1 VFAEIRAAKAKE
13 RSEKKRRQRE
23 ELEMMGNDLGLGFS
37 RSGGR
42 FVLTGLMLGA
52 AALALIIAPRGS
64 APAFAV
70 ESSAYEEMFKKERV
84 GSQPP
89 LEFGE
94 FVATPDELASVPVND
109 IVKSIRLNAIA
120 MMVGK
125 EVYGKHC
132 AGCHGA
138 DLKGSKEMHA
148 PDLTDAAW
156 IFSGDDLQSGGLNKH
171 PSDVEWTVRYGIRS
185 GKEYARG
192 VEADM
197 LAYDPQYRSQHD
209 IEDYG
214 TKRYLNDAEIA
225 NVAEYV
231 LKLGRQ
237 KYDRAKAARGDAIF
251 HDNARGNCFDCHTDE
266 GTGNDSIGS
275 TNLTRPDLYLYG
287 SDRATII
294 ETITKGRVNT
304 MPAFEDQLTPIEL
317 KAVSVYV
324 FSNAGTKEAIR
335 RVTSGRRVGGA
346 KGAAHA
352 AAGTVGT
359 ARRAAR

>member
-1 VFAEIRAAKAKE
+1 
-13 RSEKKRRQRE
+13 
-23 ELEMMGNDLGLGFS
+23 MMRNNLGFGFA
-37 RSGGR
+37 RSGRR
-42 FVLTGLMLGA
+42 FALTGLMLGA
-52 AALALIIAPRGS
+52 AALALIIALRGPT
-64 APAFAV
+64 PAFAV
-70 ESSAYEEMFKKERV
+70 ESSAYEELFKQERV

-89 LEFGE
+89 LEYGE
-94 FVATPDELASVPVND
+94 FVAKPDELAPVPVND

-132 AGCHGA
+132 ADCHGA
-138 DLKGSKEMHA
+138 DLKGSKAQHA
-148 PDLTDAAW
+148 PDLTDSAW
-156 IFSGDDLQSGGLNKH
+156 IFSGDDLQSGGLTKH

-185 GKEYARG
+185 GNEYARG

-225 NVAEYV
+225 DVAEYV

-275 TNLTRPDLYLYG
+275 TNLTRPGLYLYG

-324 FSNAGTKEAIR
+324 FSNAGTEEAIR

-352 AAGTVGT
+352 AAGTT
-359 ARRAAR
+359 RRAAK

>member
-1 VFAEIRAAKAKE
+1 MR
-13 RSEKKRRQRE
+13 
-23 ELEMMGNDLGLGFS
+23 NNPGLGFA
-37 RSGGR
+37 RSGCR

-52 AALALIIAPRGS
+52 AALALTIAPRGP
-64 APAFAV
+64 APASAV
-70 ESSAYEEMFKKERV
+70 ESSAFEEMFKQERE

-94 FVATPDELASVPVND
+94 FVAKPEELASVAIND

-138 DLKGSKEMHA
+138 DLKGIKAQHA

-156 IFSGDDLQSGGLNKH
+156 IFSGDDLRSGGLTKH

-185 GKEYARG
+185 GNEYARG

-197 LAYDPQYRSQHD
+197 LAYDPEYRSKHD

-225 NVAEYV
+225 DVAEYV

-237 KYDRAKAARGDAIF
+237 KYDRAKAARGDVIF

-275 TNLTRPDLYLYG
+275 ANLTRPDLYLYG

-304 MPAFEDQLTPIEL
+304 MPAFEDQLTPVEL

-324 FSNAGTKEAIR
+324 FSHAAPGEVTR
-335 RVTSGRRVGGA
+335 RGVSNRRTTGA
-346 KGAAHA
+346 KGAVR
-352 AAGTVGT
+352 VGGLT
-359 ARRAAR
+359 DSRQRITRQRDR